1 MMISSETSL
10 REPKGKSMHLFSY
23 SGSDISTL
31 VKDAVY

>member
-1 MMISSETSL
+1 MINL
-10 REPKGKSMHLFSY
+10 KILPRDLKGNFLDYKSY